1 MLCQYLRV
9 WNILRGIV
17 LEPLRVD
24 RFIWSWNADGAYS
37 ASSAYRAFFAGS
49 ASLPGA
55 KELWKTKAPAR
66 VKFFFWLA
74 VHQRLWTA
82 DRRKRHGL
90 QPHDTCALCGQ
101 EAETCDQFLAGCVL
115 ARELWFAVPA
125 PLGVSVLVP
134 VPDSRLIDWWL
145 RSRLALLGDLR
156 PAFDCLVM
164 LVAWILWKE
173 RNARTFNQEICNVQE
188 LLSKLLREA
197 QDWMAAGFVSL
208 SVLPQLLSHL
218 NTAL

>member
-1 MLCQYLRV
+1 
-9 WNILRGIV
+9 
-17 LEPLRVD
+17 
-24 RFIWSWNADGAYS
+24 
-37 ASSAYRAFFAGS
+37 
-49 ASLPGA
+49 
-55 KELWKTKAPAR
+55 
-66 VKFFFWLA
+66 
-74 VHQRLWTA
+74 
-82 DRRKRHGL
+82 
-90 QPHDTCALCGQ
+90 
-101 EAETCDQFLAGCVL
+101 L

-197 QDWMAAGFVSL
+197 QDWVAAGFVSL